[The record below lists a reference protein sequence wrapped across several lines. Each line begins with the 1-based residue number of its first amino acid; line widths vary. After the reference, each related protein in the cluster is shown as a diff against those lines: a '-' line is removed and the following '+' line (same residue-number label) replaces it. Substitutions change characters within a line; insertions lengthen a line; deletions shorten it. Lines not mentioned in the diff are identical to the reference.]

1 MSLNKAILIG
11 YLGRDPEVRT
21 MQNGNKVV
29 NMSLATSESWKDKQ
43 TGERREKTEWHRIVI
58 WNEKIGDVAAKFLKK
73 GSLCC
78 IEGQI
83 ETRKFQDK
91 DGSDRWTTEI
101 VVPVFGG
108 GLRLL
113 GGKDGVSGGDR
124 SSNDDRRSD
133 DNRSSGDSGSS
144 AGGGGSG
151 QRYDDEIPFAPEWR

>member
-11 YLGRDPEVRT
+11 HLGRDPEVRT

-29 NMSLATSESWKDKQ
+29 NLSLATSETWKDKQ
-43 TGERREKTEWHRIVI
+43 SGERREKTEWHRIVI

-101 VVPVFGG
+101 VVPAFGG
-108 GLRLL
+108 NLRLL
-113 GGKDGVSGGDR
+113 GGKNDGASDGGSSSEDR
-124 SSNDDRRSD
+124 GSSNE
-133 DNRSSGDSGSS
+133 RSSGGGSS
-144 AGGGGSG
+144 GGGF
-151 QRYDDEIPFAPEWR
+151 DDEIPF